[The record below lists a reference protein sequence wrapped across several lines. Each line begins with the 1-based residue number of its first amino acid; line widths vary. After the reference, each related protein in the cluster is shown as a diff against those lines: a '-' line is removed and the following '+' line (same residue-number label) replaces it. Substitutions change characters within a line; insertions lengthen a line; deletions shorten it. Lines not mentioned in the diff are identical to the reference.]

1 MSRRKQRLYIL
12 CTLGL
17 VLGFTP
23 LCAGATPRISAGTA
37 PTDSLD
43 ARAKASEFFYKG
55 TLAQRVD
62 KTQEAL
68 DLLRRAHTL
77 APQDPAIAFALGQ
90 LYMNMERQT
99 EALPLIETAYRSDST
114 NIAYAEA
121 LSSAYVALER
131 MQDALHVNEYLGKV
145 SPDDVDIKYRL
156 VQLYARTGNLDKA
169 IRLASELQLRFRSH
183 PEAYARLTQMKI
195 QLLKM
200 KHDTRAVEAEYK
212 EQARLFPEELQPYY
226 DFILYLIQS
235 KRYKEVEKQL
245 SDDLRKKNIREGDA
259 VALRVHSLIAQGAY
273 DRAEQ
278 MLSNLNKDRQIS
290 ASEKF
295 VLWTLL
301 SKSVLGEEKLLS
313 ERYMPYIKEL
323 VDLYPDELEVLRSYA
338 RLLRYREQYT
348 DAIALLRPKT
358 KLHPEDAG
366 LWDELFQDAIGVSDE
381 DLIVEVAREALLFV
395 PEDWRYYVALASGDF
410 AKEQYDDAKRTL
422 EKGAEAISP
431 QTGIGA
437 AKLYG
442 LLADLY
448 AEKGN
453 SEEQTKADSLYQR
466 AIEAN
471 PQDADV
477 LNNYAYRLAKTGR
490 ELALAERYAGQAIKL
505 RPKAAHILDT
515 YAYILYL
522 RGNYTLAK
530 LYQKNALDEAG
541 EEASGDMYEHMGD
554 ILLALGDQAEAL
566 NYLAKAAIGYESQ
579 GKSEEKTKVEAKI
592 LRVSGLSKSSTREGS
607 SPKPIKT
614 DPNKQR

>member
-1 MSRRKQRLYIL
+1 
-12 CTLGL
+12 
-17 VLGFTP
+17 
-23 LCAGATPRISAGTA
+23 
-37 PTDSLD
+37 
-43 ARAKASEFFYKG
+43 
-55 TLAQRVD
+55 
-62 KTQEAL
+62 
-68 DLLRRAHTL
+68 
-77 APQDPAIAFALGQ
+77 
-90 LYMNMERQT
+90 
-99 EALPLIETAYRSDST
+99 
-114 NIAYAEA
+114 
-121 LSSAYVALER
+121 
-131 MQDALHVNEYLGKV
+131 
-145 SPDDVDIKYRL
+145 
-156 VQLYARTGNLDKA
+156 
-169 IRLASELQLRFRSH
+169 
-183 PEAYARLTQMKI
+183 MKI

-212 EQARLFPEELQPYY
+212 EQARLFPEERQPYY

-278 MLSNLNKDRQIS
+278 MLSSLNKDRQIS

-301 SKSVLGEEKLLS
+301 SKSVSGEEKLLS

-323 VDLYPDELEVLRSYA
+323 VDLYPDELELLRSYA

-358 KLHPEDAG
+358 KLHPEDVG

-381 DLIVEVAREALLFV
+381 DLIVEVAREALHFV

-453 SEEQTKADSLYQR
+453 AEEQTKADSLYQR

-477 LNNYAYRLAKTGR
+477 LNNYAYRLAKAGR

-541 EEASGDMYEHMGD
+541 EEVSGDMYEHMGD

-566 NYLAKAAIGYESQ
+566 NYLAKATIGYESQ
-579 GKSEEKTKVEAKI
+579 GKSEEKAKVEAKI
-592 LRVSGLSKSSTREGS
+592 LRVSGLSKSSTRES
-607 SPKPIKT
+607 NSPKPIKT

>member
-1 MSRRKQRLYIL
+1 MRETLATIADEMSRRKQILYIL
-12 CTLGL
+12 CMLGW
-17 VLGFTP
+17 VLGVTP
-23 LCAGATPRISAGTA
+23 LCAGATPRITAGNV
-37 PTDSLD
+37 PVDSLD
-43 ARAKASEFFYKG
+43 AQAKASEFFYKG

-90 LYMNMERQT
+90 LYMSMERQT

-200 KHDTRAVEAEYK
+200 KHDTKAVEAEYK
-212 EQARLFPEELQPYY
+212 EQARLFPEERQPYY

-301 SKSVLGEEKLLS
+301 SKSVSGEEKLLS

-323 VDLYPDELEVLRSYA
+323 VDLYPDELELLRSYA

-381 DLIVEVAREALLFV
+381 DLIVEVAREALHFV
-395 PEDWRYYVALASGDF
+395 PEDWRYYIALASGDF
-410 AKEQYDDAKRTL
+410 AKEQYEDAKRIL

-453 SEEQTKADSLYQR
+453 AEEQTKADSLYQR

-477 LNNYAYRLAKTGR
+477 LNNYAYRLAKAGR

-541 EEASGDMYEHMGD
+541 EEVSGDMYEHMGD

-579 GKSEEKTKVEAKI
+579 GKSEEKAKVEAKI
-592 LRVSGLSKSSTREGS
+592 HRVSGLRKSSTR
-607 SPKPIKT
+607 
-614 DPNKQR
+614 